1 MSSEIIKVLNALSD
15 KLGIAVN
22 WTSGNILP
30 YLQQLCDKCV
40 KYEMVSSII
49 WIIIGIGLLIGCA
62 ILIKLAIYCYKKY
75 NESDGRYSGWDIWSG
90 LSIMF
95 AVIISVLG
103 IWVIIEQTFDITMC
117 ITFPEKIIIDE
128 LKNIYLSLN

>member
-1 MSSEIIKVLNALSD
+1 MSSEIIKVLDALSD
-15 KLGIAVN
+15 KLGIAVD
-22 WTSGNILP
+22 WTSGNVLP

-49 WIIIGIGLLIGCA
+49 WIIVGIGLLIGCA

-75 NESDGRYSGWDIWSG
+75 NESDGYSEWDFVYMLVVILAITTGISG
-90 LSIMF
+90 II
-95 AVIISVLG
+95 VIITQL
-103 IWVIIEQTFDITMC
+103 FDIAMC

-128 LKNIYLSLN
+128 LRNIYLSLN